1 MESIGSIDVV
11 HFVGG
16 LKELT
21 SGGVINKPQIS
32 IRRNYA
38 DSRQIGAEN
47 ILTFSLIYDGLL
59 RECERTEK
67 EGGCFKRCGL
77 V

>member
-21 SGGVINKPQIS
+21 SGGVINQHRFQSDGIMLIHDKLGQ
-32 IRRNYA
+32 
-38 DSRQIGAEN
+38 N
-47 ILTFSLIYDGLL
+47 ILTFADGLL